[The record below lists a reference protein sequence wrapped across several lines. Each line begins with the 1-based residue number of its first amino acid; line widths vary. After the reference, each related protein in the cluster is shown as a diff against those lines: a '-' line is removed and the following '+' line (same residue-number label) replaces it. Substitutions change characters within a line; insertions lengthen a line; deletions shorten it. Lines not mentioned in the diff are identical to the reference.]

1 MANEE
6 VKEGKIPKRTITI
19 YGDKHNIEFVTQGYE
34 SHNAV
39 MVDLQI
45 AIQTVGKAMVDSS
58 KARIILPGGPIS
70 GRSN

>member
-1 MANEE
+1 MAGE
-6 VKEGKIPKRTITI
+6 EGKTPKRSITI
-19 YGDKHNIEFVTQGYE
+19 YGDKQNIEFVTQGYE

-45 AIQTVGKAMVDSS
+45 ALQVVAKTMVEGS
-58 KARIILPGGPIS
+58 KQRIILPGGPIS